1 MTDRRPLASVIIPV
15 LDDTPALAAA
25 LGSLE
30 RDARVEVIVVN
41 GGRCDTGLIALEAAR
56 TDVTWLVSP
65 AGRGRQMNAG
75 ARRARGRWVLF
86 LHADTQLP
94 VGWCDELERFDA
106 DATVGGGSFRF
117 RLDSSSS
124 WARVIERGVAWRVR
138 WLGLPFGDQGL
149 FARRD
154 LFESLGGFRELAL
167 MEDVDFVRRLGKK
180 SHLRHSRLTVV
191 TSARRWQTEGWCRHS
206 LKNLWLQVLFLLGA
220 SPDWLARYYW
230 SDRARAHDAGRD
242 TSVVRDA

>member
-41 GGRCDTGLIALEAAR
+41 GGRCDTGLIELEAAR

-94 VGWCDELERFDA
+94 VGWC
-106 DATVGGGSFRF
+106 G
-117 RLDSSSS
+117 
-124 WARVIERGVAWRVR
+124 
-138 WLGLPFGDQGL
+138 
-149 FARRD
+149 
-154 LFESLGGFRELAL
+154 
-167 MEDVDFVRRLGKK
+167 
-180 SHLRHSRLTVV
+180 
-191 TSARRWQTEGWCRHS
+191 
-206 LKNLWLQVLFLLGA
+206 
-220 SPDWLARYYW
+220 
-230 SDRARAHDAGRD
+230 
-242 TSVVRDA
+242 